1 MRRSFVQRLVVAI
14 AACAMLVA
22 TGIYVFGSDNFRR
35 FKRIE
40 QDVERLTSMN
50 RSLVEEKLT
59 LQRRIEGFRYNRQYL
74 EHLAWEELDM
84 IREGD
89 EVFRFPTLKNQR

>member
-1 MRRSFVQRLVVAI
+1 MRRAIVQRLVI
-14 AACAMLVA
+14 YLVA
-22 TGIYVFGSDNFRR
+22 SVLLIAMGVYVFGSENFQR

-40 QDVERLTSMN
+40 QDVERLTSLN
-50 RSLVEEKLT
+50 RAMVEEKLT

-89 EVFRFPTLKNQR
+89 EVFRFPTQKNRN